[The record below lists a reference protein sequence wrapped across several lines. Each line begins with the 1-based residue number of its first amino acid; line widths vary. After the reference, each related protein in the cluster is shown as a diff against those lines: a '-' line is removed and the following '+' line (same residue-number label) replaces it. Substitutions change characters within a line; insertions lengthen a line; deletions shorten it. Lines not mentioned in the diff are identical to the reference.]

1 MKRIFIFI
9 FGLIAL
15 CGCKSNQQEES
26 SSVNN
31 DNNVLR
37 EDVPTVYMTQ
47 EISPAALV
55 RIYEALGRPATGR
68 VAVKISTG
76 ESGGHNYLQPK
87 LIQQLVN
94 NVNGTLVECNTAYGG
109 SRANPEKHWQTI
121 REHGFLDIAKVDLM
135 DEEGDFTIPVSDS
148 TWIHYDR
155 VGTHL
160 KNYDFMINLAH
171 FKGHAMGGFGGVLK
185 NQSIGVASSAGKAY
199 IHTAGYTENVDELWS
214 HVENQDGFL
223 ESMAAAAQ
231 AVHNYFGKG
240 ERILYINVM
249 NNLSVD
255 CDCDAHPADPEM
267 DNIGIL
273 ASLDPVAL
281 DQACVDLVFNY
292 PSQEKDDASALIE
305 RINSRH
311 GIHTIEHAEKI
322 GLGSRQYKLVSIDA
336 DEMLKTLNDNK
347 LSLLVRN
354 HGVTTQH
361 GQRGVQD
368 LLELIQNEPNR
379 LKGAV
384 CADKIIG
391 KAAAALMV
399 VGGVKEVRTNI
410 ICEEGKELLEQN
422 GVKIVADEVVPMI
435 LNRDRSGQCP
445 IDSKLNEAQT
455 ASECVEIL
463 KNMLKK

>member
-1 MKRIFIFI
+1 M
-9 FGLIAL
+9 
-15 CGCKSNQQEES
+15 
-26 SSVNN
+26 
-31 DNNVLR
+31 
-37 EDVPTVYMTQ
+37 
-47 EISPAALV
+47 
-55 RIYEALGRPATGR
+55 
-68 VAVKISTG
+68 
-76 ESGGHNYLQPK
+76 
-87 LIQQLVN
+87 
-94 NVNGTLVECNTAYGG
+94 
-109 SRANPEKHWQTI
+109 
-121 REHGFLDIAKVDLM
+121 
-135 DEEGDFTIPVSDS
+135 
-148 TWIHYDR
+148 
-155 VGTHL
+155 
-160 KNYDFMINLAH
+160 
-171 FKGHAMGGFGGVLK
+171 
-185 NQSIGVASSAGKAY
+185 
-199 IHTAGYTENVDELWS
+199 
-214 HVENQDGFL
+214 
-223 ESMAAAAQ
+223 
-231 AVHNYFGKG
+231 
-240 ERILYINVM
+240 
-249 NNLSVD
+249 
-255 CDCDAHPADPEM
+255 
-267 DNIGIL
+267 
-273 ASLDPVAL
+273 
-281 DQACVDLVFNY
+281 DLVFNY

-422 GVKIVADEVVPMI
+422 GIKIVADEVVPMI
-435 LNRDRSGQCP
+435 LNRDCSGQCP
-445 IDSKLNEAQT
+445 IDSKMNEAQT

-463 KNMLKK
+463 KNMPKK